1 MEENKEEQEQ
11 VTMSRKDYKRAQVL
25 YILSWVFFV
34 LAFISM
40 IAFFPMMYF
49 SCVVVFFS
57 VLSFTLAYIAN
68 NRYGVVT
75 TLLKT
80 VDVISFIIGIIMFLC
95 FLVLL
100 VMK

>member
-1 MEENKEEQEQ
+1 MEENKEKQEQ
-11 VTMSRKDYKRAQVL
+11 VTISKKDYKRAQTL

-49 SCVVVFFS
+49 SCAVVFFS
-57 VLSFTLAYIAN
+57 ILSFTFAYIAN
-68 NRYGVVT
+68 SRYGVVT

-80 VDVISFIIGIIMFLC
+80 VDVISFILGIIMFLC

-100 VMK
+100 VKK